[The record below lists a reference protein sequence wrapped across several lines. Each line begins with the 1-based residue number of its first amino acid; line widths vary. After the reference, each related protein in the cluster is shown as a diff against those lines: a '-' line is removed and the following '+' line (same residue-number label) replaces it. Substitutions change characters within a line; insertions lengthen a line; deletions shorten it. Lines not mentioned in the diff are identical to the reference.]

1 MARTA
6 ATHAKLN
13 EQATASDSRRPVGNF
28 AYILACLVI
37 CNLPF
42 VGFYIIGT
50 GSRANYL
57 ALYALM
63 GILLARK
70 AKPGYVLLFWLIFL
84 SDIVSTAAR
93 IFSFSLI
100 EFTAAFRF
108 IPMLTPTD
116 GLAFYTPFALL
127 FVAGILVTW
136 GIYRYRPAAPDRLT
150 MPFALVTLVAV
161 GAENFVASVPAANL
175 YGPGD
180 APFQS
185 AMMQTDFE
193 ARTLALPENGKT
205 LLIVAESYGD
215 YLDPAIREAIRA
227 PLMAASVTAQFDVQE
242 GTSRFAGHTPQG
254 ELRELCGRYLDYEDI
269 DAEAKARM
277 PSCLPERASNAGI
290 ETVGIHGF
298 SGWMF
303 DRTEWYPLVGFD
315 RMVFAEDLRGK
326 ALKECKGILV
336 GICDI
341 PILDTRIADELK
353 GEGRK
358 MVYFLTLT
366 SHLPFVAHEYGEPF
380 DCEGEDRTIAD
391 FQACQQANYLNGL
404 MGRVASLVAKAG
416 PELDSV
422 LIVGDHRP
430 PFIKRDAKEMF
441 RVDTVPYFYLTRKRT
456 EVAHGDPAMNVE
468 SGA

>member
-1 MARTA
+1 MTLVETQKA
-6 ATHAKLN
+6 AA
-13 EQATASDSRRPVGNF
+13 QADNRRPIGNF

-70 AKPGYVLLFWLIFL
+70 AKPGYVVLFWLIFL

-93 IFSFSLI
+93 IFSFSLL

-116 GLAFYTPFALL
+116 GLAFYAPFALL
-127 FVAGILVTW
+127 FVAGIAVTW
-136 GIYRYRPAAPDRLT
+136 GIYRYRPATPDKLT

-161 GAENFVASVPAANL
+161 GAEHFVASVPAANI

-215 YLDPAIREAIRA
+215 YLDPAIRQAISA
-227 PLMAASVTAQFDVQE
+227 PLMSAPVTAQFDVQE

-269 DAEAKARM
+269 DAAAKADM
-277 PSCLPERASNAGI
+277 PSCLPEQASEAGV

-315 RMVFAEDLRGK
+315 RMVFAEDLQNQQ
-326 ALKECKGILV
+326 LKECKGILV
-336 GICDI
+336 GLCDI
-341 PILDTRIADELK
+341 PLLETRIAEELQ

-380 DCEGEDRTIAD
+380 DCEGEDRAIAD

-404 MGRVASLVAKAG
+404 MGRVAALIASTG

-441 RVDTVPYFYLTRKRT
+441 RVDTVPYFYLTRKRND
-456 EVAHGDPAMNVE
+456 VAHGDVAENVE
-468 SGA
+468 SGV